1 MKIYLDYEDE
11 REILEQLLF
20 YFKISLECPDE
31 LYQMFTVGEEYK
43 TKKEQEKS
51 INKII
56 EGFKELQKNRNDV
69 FQIDKLNELD
79 EKLAEIREYNNEGI
93 GEGSVNV

>member
-11 REILEQLLF
+11 RETLEQLLF

-51 INKII
+51 ITK
-56 EGFKELQKNRNDV
+56 
-69 FQIDKLNELD
+69 
-79 EKLAEIREYNNEGI
+79 
-93 GEGSVNV
+93 